1 MQRRLWG
8 RGAPGGEAGAA
19 LKGEDVGR
27 DSAGIVASLSSG
39 AGCALHSGAAGEEH
53 ESLEPQNPGP
63 PALCALPRTEP
74 SP

>member
-1 MQRRLWG
+1 VGEGSSW
-8 RGAPGGEAGAA
+8 RGSGAA